1 MADTKQFFSEFL
13 PARIAKDPALAASIN
28 AVYQF
33 DIAGAGIWT
42 LDLTPAANTVTE
54 GAVGTPGCVLKADKE
69 TWEKI
74 LDNPSLAIQ
83 MAMMGKLKVSNIG
96 LATQLQKI
104 LSPS

>member
-1 MADTKQFFSEFL
+1 M
-13 PARIAKDPALAASIN
+13 N

-33 DIAGAGIWT
+33 DIAGAGTWT
-42 LDLTPAANTVTE
+42 VDLTPAGNKVTE
-54 GAVGTPGCVLKADKE
+54 GAAENPGCVLKADKE

-74 LDNPSLAIQ
+74 LDNPSLAIH

-104 LSPS
+104 LA

>member
-13 PARIAKDPALAASIN
+13 PARIAKDPALAQSVN

-33 DIAGAGIWT
+33 DIAGAGTWT
-42 LDLTPAANTVTE
+42 LDLTPAVNKVTE
-54 GAVGTPGCVLKADKE
+54 GAAANPGCVLTADKE

-74 LDNPSLAIQ
+74 LDNPSAAIQ
-83 MAMMGKLKVSNIG
+83 MAMTGKLKVSNYG
-96 LATQLQKI
+96 LAMQLQKI

>member
-1 MADTKQFFSEFL
+1 
-13 PARIAKDPALAASIN
+13 
-28 AVYQF
+28 
-33 DIAGAGIWT
+33 
-42 LDLTPAANTVTE
+42 
-54 GAVGTPGCVLKADKE
+54 VLKADKE

>member
-13 PARIAKDPALAASIN
+13 PARIAKDPALAQSVN

-33 DIAGAGIWT
+33 DIAGAGTWT
-42 LDLTPAANTVTE
+42 LDLTPAVNQVTE
-54 GAVGTPGCVLKADKE
+54 GAAANPGCVLKADKE